1 MKKKFLTMMAAVFI
15 SAPVLFAFHEE
26 DTGHL
31 IAGMPVTFMVTGV
44 KFTPQQHSELRAI
57 AQTMYAS
64 ECFLSLRMS
73 VDLLLDAAGNG
84 TLVIRW
90 PTKESYIRDQKAVVD
105 PNHPA
110 GVCDAIAK
118 FQMGSAKLAGVKPS
132 DMKFSTMTSI
142 APSPR

>member
-15 SAPVLFAFHEE
+15 SATALFAFHEE

-44 KFTPQQHSELRAI
+44 KFTQEQHSELRAI